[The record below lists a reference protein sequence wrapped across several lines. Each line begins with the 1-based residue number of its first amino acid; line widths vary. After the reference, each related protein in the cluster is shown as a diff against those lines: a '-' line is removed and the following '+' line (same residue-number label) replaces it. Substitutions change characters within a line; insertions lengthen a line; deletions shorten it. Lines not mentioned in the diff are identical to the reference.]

1 MAKKLSKQELLEIE
15 SLLGMMVEEVKRYNT
30 TPNFFDNKYEL
41 SFKSKLRELSATAQ
55 SLLDSPRKFWGK
67 KHNRIT
73 ILMLEY
79 AELVEEYY
87 GVEVPICWS

>member
-1 MAKKLSKQELLEIE
+1 MELTKQNLKEIE
-15 SLLGMMVEEVKRYNT
+15 FVLTLTIEDIKKFNT
-30 TPNFFDNKYEL
+30 EPNFFDNKYEL